1 MKCAGTLRTLQ
12 NAHFKLQLFP
22 ANSAI
27 QTRPKKF
34 FLAQILHTFS
44 KRFLSHFSIFSVVI
58 HNINRLSTVFRLVH
72 SHSEQLRKTGKAPC
86 KTSASPCKAQQKR
99 PARRCPH
106 LQNRSFISIFANYS
120 IFHQKPHN
128 PHVSPSFLGFPH
140 SFFRHYNC
148 RLIRLF
154 TVVLDSDCCWN
165 NYSSSNSRCVIPI
178 WPNPTKRIKSLTSFF
193 FIVK

>member
-1 MKCAGTLRTLQ
+1 MAWLSVFLKGTSSLGSFQKFLS
-12 NAHFKLQLFP
+12 NYSIFL
-22 ANSAI
+22 AI
-27 QTRPKKF
+27 VPPKRARKKF

-44 KRFLSHFSIFSVVI
+44 KRLLSHFSIFSIVI
-58 HNINRLSTVFRLVH
+58 HSINRLSTIFRFIH
-72 SHSEQLRKTGKAPC
+72 SYSEQPRKIIKAPC

-99 PARRCPH
+99 LARRCLH

-154 TVVLDSDCCWN
+154 TGMPL
-165 NYSSSNSRCVIPI
+165 SSICI
-178 WPNPTKRIKSLTSFF
+178 WISSAGNIYPSGAFVSSKK
-193 FIVK
+193 

>member
-1 MKCAGTLRTLQ
+1 MFVI
-12 NAHFKLQLFP
+12 FKLSHSNYNIVLPITPFKH
-22 ANSAI
+22 
-27 QTRPKKF
+27 TRKKF

-44 KRFLSHFSIFSVVI
+44 KRFLSDFSIFSTVI
-58 HNINRLSTVFRLVH
+58 HSINRLSTIFRLIH
-72 SHSEQLRKTGKAPC
+72 SHLEQLRKTGKAPC

-154 TVVLDSDCCWN
+154 TSTTL
-165 NYSSSNSRCVIPI
+165 SSMQLQILSTYFQYI
-178 WPNPTKRIKSLTSFF
+178 L
-193 FIVK
+193 